1 MVCSSRLCKHGVIQL
16 KYVLEREEAQERS
29 GEEADRGRVILE
41 RYTIWAEAKMELG
54 QDVGVLLFFFK
65 QVGTLVS
72 STLNS
77 FI

>member
-1 MVCSSRLCKHGVIQL
+1 M

-54 QDVGVLLFFFK
+54 QDVGVLLFF
-65 QVGTLVS
+65 
-72 STLNS
+72 LNK
-77 FI
+77 